1 MKFRISLLETS
12 TIYRIN
18 LVKAEQIPEH
28 SQRSISVRS
37 EGAEQSL
44 YTDLK
49 KKCFVFDY
57 KQGTFFKSSW
67 QWSLDVF
74 PSKIDAIIIV

>member
-1 MKFRISLLETS
+1 MKFRISLLVTS
-12 TIYRIN
+12 TIYCIN

-44 YTDLK
+44 YTET
-49 KKCFVFDY
+49 KCLVFDY
-57 KQGTFFKSSW
+57 NRVMTRQDTFFKSS
-67 QWSLDVF
+67 
-74 PSKIDAIIIV
+74 